1 MKKAGSSIERRDFI
15 RITGL
20 TGAGLFLGLRSIG
33 KGLFEPAS
41 MMQDA
46 APGSL
51 TPFVH
56 VEPSGKIIIYNI
68 KPEIGQGTW
77 QSVPTMIAE
86 ELEVPLEQVDIRNS
100 NGAKIF
106 GEGQSVGGSY
116 SIRGHYQQMRGVGA
130 AAREMLITA
139 AAAQWG
145 VPAGECYA
153 DNARIHHRPSGKSVG
168 YGELADAAA
177 KLPVPKEPKLKD
189 HKDFKQIGKAVRRPD
204 VPLKS
209 SGRAVFGIDAE
220 VPGMVYASVLRS
232 PVFGSKLV
240 SVDDAAARQVKG
252 VIGVERCE
260 RIVGIA
266 RYEGIAVIAE
276 NYWAALQGRRAL
288 KATWD
293 HQGKDRFNSVDF
305 EKEAKALSKQ
315 AGLTDHTHGDFDK
328 AFSAA
333 PVKLEAYY
341 ETPFAAHA
349 PMEPMNCTAH
359 WQAGDIVDIWTSTQV
374 PDDIMS
380 AVPGEFKIPA
390 ENVRLHMHF
399 NGGGFGRRL
408 ISDYV
413 LDAVLLSKK
422 TGRPVKLIWTRED
435 DMEQGP
441 FRPPTFSALRAG
453 LSADG
458 KPLALE
464 HKVISPSIGATLY
477 TGHDTKKVD
486 KTMTEALGEQ
496 EYEIPNI
503 RSSYV
508 YMPIHVP
515 LLYWRAVTS
524 TTLAFSHECFL
535 DEMAVRAKQD
545 PMAFRLA
552 MVKKGSDTER
562 VLLKLKEVSNWDRK
576 LPAGWGRGVAQY
588 NFFAGLCGQVV
599 EVSRQGQSVKIEKVY
614 AVIDMGTVVNPDTV
628 KGQVEGAIAMAISAA
643 IKPGITFDKGRTQ
656 QSNFNNYPV
665 LRIHEMPLVE
675 VHILANGGPT
685 IKGAGEPGLPP
696 LAPALCN
703 AIFAASGKRI
713 RRLPFDINA
722 V

>member
-1 MKKAGSSIERRDFI
+1 MKKTGSSLERRDFI
-15 RITGL
+15 RL
-20 TGAGLFLGLRSIG
+20 TGMTGTGLFLGLRSLAN
-33 KGLFEPAS
+33 GLFEPAS
-41 MMQDA
+41 LRDA
-46 APGSL
+46 AAPLQL

-56 VEPSGKIIIYNI
+56 IEPSGKIIIFNI

-86 ELEVPLEQVDIRNS
+86 ELEVPLDQVEIVNS

-106 GEGQSVGGSY
+106 GQGQSVGGSY

-130 AAREMLITA
+130 SAREMLLQA
-139 AAAQWG
+139 AASQWG
-145 VPAGECYA
+145 VPVTECYA
-153 DNARIHHRPSGKSVG
+153 DNARIHHRPSGKSLG
-168 YGELADAAA
+168 YGELSDAAA

-189 HKDFKQIGKAVRRPD
+189 PKDFKQIGKVVPRPD

-232 PVFGSKLV
+232 PVFGSRLTGY
-240 SVDDAAARQVKG
+240 DDSAALKIKG
-252 VIGVERCE
+252 VIGTRKCE
-260 RIVGIA
+260 RIIGIA
-266 RYEGIAVIAE
+266 RYEGIAVIAD
-276 NYWAALQGRRAL
+276 NYWAALQGRKAL

-293 HQGKDRFNSVDF
+293 NQGKDSFNSAAF
-305 EKEAKALSKQ
+305 EKQAKEMSKQ
-315 AGLTDHTHGDFDK
+315 AGLVDHQEGDFEK
-328 AFSAA
+328 AFASA

-349 PMEPMNCTAH
+349 PMEPMNCTAY
-359 WQAGDIVDIWTSTQV
+359 WQAGDKVDIWTSTQV

-380 AVPGEFKIPA
+380 SVPAEFKIPA
-390 ENVRLHMHF
+390 ENVQLHMQF

-408 ISDYV
+408 VSDYV
-413 LDAVLLSKK
+413 LDAVSLSKQLGK
-422 TGRPVKLIWTRED
+422 PVKTIWTRED

-441 FRPPTFSALRAG
+441 FRPPTYSALKAG
-453 LSADG
+453 LAADG
-458 KPLALE
+458 TLLALE
-464 HKVISPSIGATLY
+464 HKVISPSIEATLDKN
-477 TGHDTKKVD
+477 HDTTKVS

-496 EYEIPNI
+496 HYVIPNL

-524 TTLAFSHECFL
+524 TTLAFSHECFI
-535 DEMAVRAKQD
+535 DELAARAKKD
-545 PMAFRLA
+545 PMAYRLDL
-552 MVKKGSDTER
+552 VKKGSDTER
-562 VLLKLKEVSNWDRK
+562 VLRKLKEVSNWDRK

-599 EVSRQGQSVKIEKVY
+599 EVSKQGKGVKIEKVY
-614 AVIDMGTVVNPDTV
+614 AVIDMGTIVNPDTV

-643 IKPGITFDKGRTQ
+643 VKPGITFDKGRTQ
-656 QSNFNNYPV
+656 QSNFHNYPV
-665 LRIHEMPLVE
+665 LRINEMPVVE
-675 VHILANGGPT
+675 VHILADGGPT

-703 AIFAASGKRI
+703 AVFAATGKRI

>member
-1 MKKAGSSIERRDFI
+1 
-15 RITGL
+15 
-20 TGAGLFLGLRSIG
+20 
-33 KGLFEPAS
+33 
-41 MMQDA
+41 
-46 APGSL
+46 
-51 TPFVH
+51 
-56 VEPSGKIIIYNI
+56 
-68 KPEIGQGTW
+68 
-77 QSVPTMIAE
+77 
-86 ELEVPLEQVDIRNS
+86 
-100 NGAKIF
+100 
-106 GEGQSVGGSY
+106 
-116 SIRGHYQQMRGVGA
+116 
-130 AAREMLITA
+130 
-139 AAAQWG
+139 
-145 VPAGECYA
+145 
-153 DNARIHHRPSGKSVG
+153 
-168 YGELADAAA
+168 
-177 KLPVPKEPKLKD
+177 
-189 HKDFKQIGKAVRRPD
+189 
-204 VPLKS
+204 
-209 SGRAVFGIDAE
+209 
-220 VPGMVYASVLRS
+220 
-232 PVFGSKLV
+232 
-240 SVDDAAARQVKG
+240 
-252 VIGVERCE
+252 
-260 RIVGIA
+260 
-266 RYEGIAVIAE
+266 
-276 NYWAALQGRRAL
+276 
-288 KATWD
+288 
-293 HQGKDRFNSVDF
+293 
-305 EKEAKALSKQ
+305 
-315 AGLTDHTHGDFDK
+315 
-328 AFSAA
+328 
-333 PVKLEAYY
+333 VKLEAYY

-359 WQAGDIVDIWTSTQV
+359 WQSGDVVDIWTSTQV
-374 PDDIMS
+374 PDDVMS
-380 AVPGEFKIPA
+380 SVPAEFKIPA
-390 ENVRLHMHF
+390 ENVRLHMQF

-413 LDAVLLSKK
+413 LDAVMLSRK
-422 TGRPVKLIWTRED
+422 TGKPVKLIWTRED

-477 TGHDTKKVD
+477 PGHDTKKVD
-486 KTMTEALGEQ
+486 KTMTEAIGEQ

-508 YMPIHVP
+508 YMPLHIP

-535 DEMAVRAKQD
+535 DEMAVRGKQD

-599 EVSRQGQSVKIEKVY
+599 EVSRQGKGFKIEKVY

-656 QSNFNNYPV
+656 QSNFNSYPV
-665 LRIHEMPLVE
+665 LRIHEMPPVE
-675 VHILANGGPT
+675 VHILAHGGPT